1 MLLCKILLKISKE
14 LKFYHL
20 KTIFALFVFATWVSF
35 HVVNEVIFVFMFL
48 VSVLASLITASWRV
62 LLKQLHHSDQ
72 QDSRH
77 IQGLINH
84 ACVYMNFFDGN
95 SEKYCNLCMQKC

>member
-14 LKFYHL
+14 LKFYRL

-35 HVVNEVIFVFMFL
+35 HIVNEVIFVFMFL

-62 LLKQLHHSDQ
+62 LLKQWHHSDQ

-77 IQGLINH
+77 IQGLMVTVKNIETS
-84 ACVYMNFFDGN
+84 ACRNTDFLL
-95 SEKYCNLCMQKC
+95 LCM